1 MGLDQY
7 AFSSPEPLVAGKNSQ
22 GQWSIEGV
30 HGEEFQWRKN
40 AKLQA
45 FFEAS
50 ITMGLLEPL
59 IDGEFNCNP
68 VMLTLDTV
76 KSLERLLK
84 NNGMPESE
92 GGFFYGHQRLVKFN
106 QG

>member
-1 MGLDQY
+1 
-7 AFSSPEPLVAGKNSQ
+7 
-22 GQWSIEGV
+22 
-30 HGEEFQWRKN
+30 
-40 AKLQA
+40 
-45 FFEAS
+45 
-50 ITMGLLEPL
+50 MGLLEPL

-92 GGFFYGHQRLVKFN
+92 GGFFYGHQFQDEAAAEWAKDTIKGGGYVYYDCWW
-106 QG
+106 